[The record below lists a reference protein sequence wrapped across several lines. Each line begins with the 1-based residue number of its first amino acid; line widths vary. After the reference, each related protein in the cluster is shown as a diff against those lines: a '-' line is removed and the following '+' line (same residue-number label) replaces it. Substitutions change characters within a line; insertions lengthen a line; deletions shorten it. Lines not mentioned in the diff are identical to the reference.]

1 MKREYRIVLIGWLT
15 VGLFDALGSIAS
27 KQFNFNYTLLV
38 TISFIIYCVFGF
50 WGTKEKTL
58 GTGVLIAA
66 AIGFFDST
74 IGWEIS
80 MFFKANTGNL
90 KNDPSIGVWIIT
102 VLVVTG
108 LAALCGLAGGG
119 LAKAMN
125 RPPSK

>member
-1 MKREYRIVLIGWLT
+1 MKREYKIVLIGWLT
-15 VGLFDALGSIAS
+15 IGLFDALGSIAS

-38 TISFIIYCVFGF
+38 TISFIIYCAFGF
-50 WGTKEKTL
+50 WGTKEKTI
-58 GTGVLIAA
+58 GTRALIAA

-80 MFFKANTGNL
+80 MLFKANTGNL

-102 VLVVTG
+102 IIFVTG

-119 LAKAMN
+119 LAKIMK
-125 RPPSK
+125 RPLAK